1 MIRKKNPLREYQIN
15 GLSNREVL
23 WRDIMAL
30 VEDRK
35 NILKELRELN
45 DKHNS
50 SGRYREWSDE
60 DLSRGRALSDQYTE
74 KLHFWRDKV
83 RWAHDNKSGKEY
95 SKLMESFLC
104 HLYNIDLLELY
115 IDTTKEDY

>member
-1 MIRKKNPLREYQIN
+1 MIKRKNPLRESRIN
-15 GLSNREVL
+15 GLSNREIL
-23 WRDIMAL
+23 WRDIMTL
-30 VEDRK
+30 VEDRE
-35 NILKELRELN
+35 NIVRELRELN

-50 SGRYREWSDE
+50 ADRYREWSDE
-60 DLSRGRALSDQYTE
+60 DLSRERALNDQYTE

-83 RWAHDNKSGKEY
+83 RWARNNEGVREY

-104 HLYNIDLLELY
+104 YLYNLDLLELY